1 MKRQI
6 IAVALGSLFALPA
19 FADGEI
25 GLEYWKAPMAES
37 STTRAEVLAELVAAQ
52 RAGHVVVDG
61 EIGTLQSASAPQ
73 AGKSRADV
81 LAELIR
87 DRGNNDFSVDGETG
101 SRIPRS

>member
-25 GLEYWKAPMAES
+25 GFEYWNAATAQS
-37 STTRAEVLAELVAAQ
+37 SQTRAEVVAELVAAQ